1 MHWLKKSPTP
11 LAYIYLILLG
21 GVSTFGQ
28 DQQPQRPID
37 FNREIRPILSDNCFI
52 CHGPDAATR
61 VSDWRLDRKE
71 SAFSDLGG
79 YAAIVAGDASN
90 SSLYQRIS
98 SSDPEQ
104 VMPPPDSGKKLT
116 PEQIEL
122 IARWINQGAEWQE
135 HWAYVAPVRPARPA
149 VTRTEWATQPFDEFI
164 LAKLE
169 QAGMTPSPE
178 ASRETLIRRATFDL
192 TGLPPTIDEIDEF
205 LADDSPDAYEK
216 VVDRLLASPRFGER
230 MVLEWLDAARYSDT
244 NGYQTDGTRAM
255 WPWRDWAIDAYNANM
270 PFDRFTVEQLAGDLL
285 PEPALPQKIATGFN
299 RNHMLNGEGGR
310 IAEESRVDYVV
321 DRVETTSTVWMG
333 LTLGCGR
340 CHDHKYDPF
349 SQKEFYELYAFF
361 NNVDETG
368 AVDRRSSTAAPTID
382 LPTPAQE
389 QQIAEQTQ
397 RVEQA
402 QSQVNARSEILRSMQ
417 PEWEASVDRQTLSD
431 EIRAILDIESD
442 KRTEEQQQ
450 KLTAHYLD
458 ADAERKELA
467 KQLDESKKKLDETKR
482 SVLIT
487 MIMEERAEP
496 RETFILARGAYDQP
510 TEKVERG
517 VPAILPPLP
526 AEAPVNRLGLAEW
539 LMQPSHPLT
548 ARVTV
553 NRLWQRVFGLGLVR
567 TPEDFGVQGEPPT
580 HPELLDWLAV
590 EFASNWDVKAMIRQL
605 VTSAAYRQS
614 SHATPELLDRDPENR
629 LWARSLRYRLNSF
642 ALRDQSLAVSGLLAE
657 RKGGPPVRPYQPPGI
672 WEDFSLGKIIYEQ
685 DHGPNLY
692 RRSLYTFWRRSVS
705 PTMMFDTSPR
715 QVCTV
720 RQVRTNSPLQSL
732 TLMNDITF
740 VEAARV
746 FAERMLLLPFDND
759 AARVTYAFRTVTSRT
774 PTEEEIQI
782 LTGAL
787 SRFRNEY
794 QADRPAAEK
803 LTAIGEAARDESID
817 VADHA
822 AMTALASLLLN
833 LDEVLN
839 RE

>member
-1 MHWLKKSPTP
+1 MNWLNIFAT
-11 LAYIYLILLG
+11 YLVFLYPMFVDQ
-21 GVSTFGQ
+21 VSTFAQ
-28 DQQPQRPID
+28 DQHSQQPID

-61 VSDWRLDRKE
+61 VSEWRLDRKE
-71 SAFSDLGG
+71 SAFADLGG
-79 YAAIVAGDASN
+79 YTAIIAGDASN
-90 SSLYQRIS
+90 SPLHQRIS
-98 SSDPEQ
+98 SNDSEQ
-104 VMPPPDSGKKLT
+104 IMPPADSGKKLT
-116 PEQIEL
+116 LEQIEL
-122 IARWINQGAEWQE
+122 IKRWIDQGAEWRE
-135 HWAYVAPVRPARPA
+135 HWAYVAPVRPTVPA
-149 VTRTEWATQPFDEFI
+149 VIDTSWARQPFDKFI
-164 LAKLE
+164 LAIIE
-169 QAGMTPSPE
+169 QEGMKPASE
-178 ASRETLIRRATFDL
+178 ANRETLIRRVTLDL
-192 TGLPPTIDEIDEF
+192 TGLPPTIDEIDEY

-216 VVDRLLASPRFGER
+216 VVDRLLGSPRFGER
-230 MVLEWLDAARYSDT
+230 MVIEWLDAARYSDT

-255 WPWRDWAIDAYNANM
+255 WPWRDWAIEAYNANM
-270 PFDRFTVEQLAGDLL
+270 PFDQFTIEQLAGDLL
-285 PEPALPQKIATGFN
+285 TEPTLEQKIATGFN

-361 NNVDETG
+361 NNIDETG
-368 AVDRRSSTAAPTID
+368 AVDRRSSTAAPTIE

-389 QQIAEQTQ
+389 RQINDETKQ
-397 RVEQA
+397 VEQS
-402 QSQVNARSEILRSMQ
+402 QSRLNERSELLKSQQ
-417 PEWEASVDRQTLSD
+417 PEWEANVDRQTLPED
-431 EIRAILDIESD
+431 IQTILDIASD
-442 KRTEEQQQ
+442 KRSEEQQQ
-450 KLTAHYLD
+450 KLTAHFLD
-458 ADAERKELA
+458 SDVERIELT
-467 KQLDESKKKLDETKR
+467 KQLDEARKKLDETKR

-496 RETFILARGAYDQP
+496 RETFILDRGAYDKP

-517 VPAILPPLP
+517 VPAILPHIPDN
-526 AEAPVNRLGLAEW
+526 EPVNRLGLAKW
-539 LMQPSHPLT
+539 LMAPSHPLT

-553 NRLWQRVFGLGLVR
+553 NRLWQRIFGLGLVR

-590 EFASNWDVKAMIRQL
+590 QFSSHWDVKLFIRQL
-605 VTSAAYRQS
+605 VTSATYRQS
-614 SHATPELLDRDPENR
+614 SYATPEGLDRDPENR
-629 LWARSLRYRLNSF
+629 LWARGLRFRVNSF
-642 ALRDQSLAVSGLLAE
+642 TLRDQALAISGLLAE
-657 RKGGPPVRPYQPPGI
+657 RTGGPPVRPYQPPGI
-672 WEDFSLGKIIYEQ
+672 WEDFSLGKITYVQ

-746 FAERMLLLPFDND
+746 FAERLMLIPFEND
-759 AARVTYAFRTVTSRT
+759 AMRVTHAFRMVTSRQ
-774 PTEEEIQI
+774 PDDVELQI
-782 LTGAL
+782 LIGAL

-794 QADRPAAEK
+794 HADLPAAEK
-803 LTAIGEAARDESID
+803 LVSIGEASRNTSLDIAE
-817 VADHA
+817 HA
-822 AMTALASLLLN
+822 AMTALSSLLLN
-833 LDEVLN
+833 LDEALN